1 MLFFDAF
8 LSSNSFYK
16 PGHVQ
21 QLQYIYVL
29 TITKNIV
36 KLIIVKLIF
45 IVMFLNH
52 SGLFNEIIYA

>member
-16 PGHVQ
+16 PGHFQ

-29 TITKNIV
+29 TITKN
-36 KLIIVKLIF
+36 IVKLIF